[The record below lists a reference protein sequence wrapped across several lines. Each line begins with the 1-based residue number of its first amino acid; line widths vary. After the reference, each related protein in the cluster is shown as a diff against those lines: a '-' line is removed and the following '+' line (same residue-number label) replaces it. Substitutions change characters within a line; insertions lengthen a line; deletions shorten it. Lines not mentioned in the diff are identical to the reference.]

1 MQPDDPFP
9 LENVPSPVR
18 HAMLEVFKGR
28 RPSVHEVA
36 QIPDSYW
43 LATPAIG
50 RKLLQTIRAISDAPR
65 SEADLPALPQLT
77 DAELLDRLESL
88 REELRFIQATLKARI
103 RKAPRNRDGFQRHGG
118 RGSRSGNPS
127 GEPWTQKRPEGLAL

>member
-1 MQPDDPFP
+1 MHPDDPFP

-36 QIPDSYW
+36 EIPDSYW

-50 RKLLQTIRAISDAPR
+50 RKLLQTIRAVSNAPR
-65 SEADLPALPQLT
+65 SAADISARPQLT

-88 REELRFIQATLKARI
+88 REELQFIQAMVKAKI
-103 RKAPRNRDGFQRHGG
+103 RKPARNRDGFRRHGD
-118 RGSRSGNPS
+118 RGSRSGSLS
-127 GEPWTQKRPEGLAL
+127 GRPWSQKRPEGLSL